1 MSRFLPVL
9 IIKTL
14 RITNVPPTFSQVV
27 MATQLL
33 ELGGELRGPV
43 YGPVR
48 LWVEASFYICSP
60 SSSS

>member
-14 RITNVPPTFSQVV
+14 RITNVPPMFSQVV

-43 YGPVR
+43 
-48 LWVEASFYICSP
+48 
-60 SSSS
+60 